1 MPKPKRADREV
12 SAGGVVFRRVAEGL
26 RFLIIRD
33 SYAKWG
39 LPKGHLE
46 NGEPPAA
53 AALRETEE
61 EVGLTGLVMHG
72 PIRMVD
78 WRFRAKGGR
87 YIHKFCHFFLLESPS
102 GDPVPQLDEGITAAR
117 WCSIDEALA
126 DLSYDNARGVLR
138 RAGEMAQ
145 TLFPAGQGR
154 PHPMPHPIPRPIPPT

>member
-1 MPKPKRADREV
+1 MHKPKRADREV
-12 SAGGVVFRRVAEGL
+12 SAGGVVFRRVPDGL

-46 NGEPPAA
+46 NGETPAA
-53 AALRETEE
+53 AAVRETAE
-61 EVGLTGLVMHG
+61 EVGLTSLIMHG

-87 YIHKFCHFFLLESPS
+87 YIHKFCHFFLLESAE
-102 GDPVPQLDEGITAAR
+102 GEPVPQLDEGITAAR
-117 WCSIDEALA
+117 WCTIDEGLT

-145 TLFPAGQGR
+145 TLFPAGEGR
-154 PHPMPHPIPRPIPPT
+154 PPRPMPRPIPPT

>member
-46 NGEPPAA
+46 NGETPAA

-87 YIHKFCHFFLLESPS
+87 YIHKFCQLFF
-102 GDPVPQLDEGITAAR
+102 
-117 WCSIDEALA
+117 
-126 DLSYDNARGVLR
+126 
-138 RAGEMAQ
+138 
-145 TLFPAGQGR
+145 
-154 PHPMPHPIPRPIPPT
+154 